1 MKWTDKKI
9 KEYLNDGNKVILS
22 STRKTGGVS
31 WVSWVSRKGFEEVI
45 LDPVIYDELTLYDKR
60 RVKDYLSGVG
70 CFTYFYSKRLEAYRV
85 KMHDLDN
92 QNADR
97 NP

>member
-9 KEYLNDGNKVILS
+9 KEYLNDGKEVILS
-22 STRKTGGVS
+22 STRTTEGVS
-31 WVSWVSRKGFEEVI
+31 WVTWVSRKGFDRVI
-45 LDPVIYDELTLYDKR
+45 LDPVIYDELTNYDKR
-60 RVKDYLSGVG
+60 RVKHYLSGVS
-70 CFTYFYSKRLEAYRV
+70 CFTYFYRKRLEAYRV
-85 KMHDLDN
+85 KKHDLDN